1 MPRLFS
7 SPTVLLDPTLHRNGE
22 FRQWIIR
29 SRDIGW
35 GCRVLA
41 PRAITV
47 CGCETLDLALARLR
61 EWNTEVEVARADGWA
76 CRCHT
81 ACPLPH
87 PTQSISRLSLPL
99 GR

>member
-41 PRAITV
+41 PCAITV
-47 CGCETLDLALARLR
+47 CGCETLDLALARLG
-61 EWNTEVEVARADGWA
+61 EWTARSRWRGRTAGSDTANVASL
-76 CRCHT
+76 
-81 ACPLPH
+81 LP
-87 PTQSISRLSLPL
+87 PSGECTITTDFRT
-99 GR
+99 